1 MAKSIQKGNPFMKKE
16 TKNIIT
22 REFIEKEL
30 RFFNTAET
38 RSTVALCCSLSLIL
52 WPLTIGAIYIL
63 CAFFESI
70 WLRLLL
76 SVLVTAIINAA
87 LLINFWKLR
96 NLRKLK
102 KALDRGEFDIVTRK
116 VITKSE
122 RMDSHSTNEF
132 LHFNDL
138 KEVAVGHTVFQL
150 ACEGDEFYIVYYKNQ
165 DSIELLY
172 PAAMYEY
179 KER

>member
-1 MAKSIQKGNPFMKKE
+1 MAKSIKKGNPFMKKE

-30 RFFNTAET
+30 RFFNTTET
-38 RSTVALCCSLSLIL
+38 RSTIGLCGSLSLFL
-52 WPLTIGAIYIL
+52 LPLTLVAIYVI
-63 CAFFESI
+63 CYIIENI

-76 SVLVTAIINAA
+76 SALAAMFMNAA
-87 LLINFWKLR
+87 LLVNAWKLR
-96 NLRKLK
+96 DLMKDK
-102 KALDRGEFDIVTRK
+102 KALERGEFDVVTRK

-122 RMDSHSTNEF
+122 KKTYGSTDEF

-150 ACEGDEFYIVYYKNQ
+150 ASEGDEFYLVHYRKQ
-165 DSIELLY
+165 DSIKLVY
-172 PAAMYEY
+172 PSKMYEY

>member
-1 MAKSIQKGNPFMKKE
+1 MKKE

-38 RSTVALCCSLSLIL
+38 RSTIGLCGSLSLFL
-52 WPLTIGAIYIL
+52 LPLTLVAIYVI
-63 CAFFESI
+63 CYIIENI

-76 SVLVTAIINAA
+76 SALAAMFINAA
-87 LLINFWKLR
+87 LLVNAWKLR
-96 NLRKLK
+96 NLMKDK
-102 KALDRGEFDIVTRK
+102 KALERGEFDIVTRK

-172 PAAMYEY
+172 PAVMYEY